1 MLVHHTLA
9 VEDIIV
15 MEALM
20 GCHSPRGANM
30 TQVVCEIFVV
40 DRAKQFLNKL
50 MIIWLHLNSLI
61 SKVIRNYTIRL
72 TSRSM

>member
-1 MLVHHTLA
+1 
-9 VEDIIV
+9 

-40 DRAKQFLNKL
+40 DRAKQFLDKL